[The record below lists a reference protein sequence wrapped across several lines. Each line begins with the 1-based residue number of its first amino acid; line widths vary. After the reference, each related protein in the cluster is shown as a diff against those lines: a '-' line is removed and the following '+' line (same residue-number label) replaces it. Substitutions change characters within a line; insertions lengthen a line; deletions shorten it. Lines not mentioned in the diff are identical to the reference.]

1 MGEFI
6 KRFFEFSIP
15 GPVIGL
21 IFLLSV
27 LLIIKKINKKHEA
40 FDTNL
45 VISAE
50 NLLSY
55 LPLLF
60 IPVGVGVVM
69 HLSLLEENLVSVLLV
84 IVFGTLLTLAL
95 TGYVMEKLLKDNNL
109 NDWSTKII
117 LYMDISSSWTFVLV
131 NIDNW
136 FLLNCW
142 FYL

>member
-1 MGEFI
+1 MLNSIFIILLFQLMGEFI
-6 KRFFEFSIP
+6 QKFFEISIP

-109 NDWSTKII
+109 ND
-117 LYMDISSSWTFVLV
+117 
-131 NIDNW
+131 
-136 FLLNCW
+136 
-142 FYL
+142 

>member
-1 MGEFI
+1 MLNSIFIILLFQLMGEFI
-6 KRFFEFSIP
+6 QKFFEFSIP

-21 IFLLSV
+21 IFLLSI

-69 HLSLLEENLVSVLLV
+69 HLSLLEENLISVLLV

-109 NDWSTKII
+109 ND
-117 LYMDISSSWTFVLV
+117 
-131 NIDNW
+131 
-136 FLLNCW
+136 
-142 FYL
+142 

>member
-1 MGEFI
+1 MLNSIFVILLFQLIGEFI
-6 KRFFEFSIP
+6 QKFFEFSIP

-109 NDWSTKII
+109 ND
-117 LYMDISSSWTFVLV
+117 
-131 NIDNW
+131 
-136 FLLNCW
+136 
-142 FYL
+142 